1 LCAWSETLAS
11 NSARPYVNFPSS
23 LPTQRKSF
31 AITNGIA
38 IAIRFGDIFVPQEKA
53 LETAIKLNPG
63 NDLKTEKMPGHWVLA
78 RLGKRVL
85 RPGGMQLTRRMLEA
99 LRIQHTDNVVEFAP
113 GMGVTA
119 RLTLKLEPAA
129 YTAVER
135 DQAAAKI
142 VASYLTGERQR
153 CVVGNASDT
162 GLPDQSATVVYGE
175 AMLTMQTQETK
186 RQIVREAYRLLES
199 GGRYGIHEMCLM
211 ADNLDE
217 SKKRETE
224 RALTGVV
231 HHGVR
236 PLAVSEWRSLLESE
250 GFEVQRVDMASM
262 TLLEPG
268 RLIRDEGLAGAARF
282 GWNLLRDSAARKRV
296 LEMRSVFRRQRK
308 QLGAVAIVGIK
319 R

>member
-1 LCAWSETLAS
+1 MHRE
-11 NSARPYVNFPSS
+11 N
-23 LPTQRKSF
+23 
-31 AITNGIA
+31 
-38 IAIRFGDIFVPQEKA
+38 A
-53 LETAIKLNPG
+53 LETAIKLTPG

-85 RPGGMQLTRRMLEA
+85 RPGGMNLTRRMLEA
-99 LRIQHTDNVVEFAP
+99 LRIQHTDKVAEFAP

-119 RLTLKLEPAA
+119 RLTLKLKPAS

-142 VASYLTGERQR
+142 VATYLTGERQH

-175 AMLTMQTQETK
+175 AMLTMQTEATK

-199 GGRYGIHEMCLM
+199 GGRYGIHEMCLIS
-211 ADNLDE
+211 DSLDE
-217 SKKRETE
+217 SQKRETE

-236 PLAVSEWRSLLESE
+236 PLAVPEWRSLLESE
-250 GFEVQRVDMASM
+250 GFELKTVDMATMS
-262 TLLEPG
+262 LLEPG

-282 GWNLLRDSAARKRV
+282 VWNLLRDSEARKRV
-296 LEMRSVFRRQRK
+296 REMRSVFRRHRK
-308 QLGAVAIVGIK
+308 ELGAVAIVGIK
-319 R
+319 PGEGTIL

>member
-1 LCAWSETLAS
+1 M
-11 NSARPYVNFPSS
+11 
-23 LPTQRKSF
+23 
-31 AITNGIA
+31 
-38 IAIRFGDIFVPQEKA
+38 
-53 LETAIKLNPG
+53 ETAIKLNPG

-78 RLGKRVL
+78 RLGKRGL
-85 RPGGMQLTRRMLEA
+85 RPGGMQRTRRMLEA

-142 VASYLTGERQR
+142 VASYLTGERQQ

-186 RQIVREAYRLLES
+186 CQIVREAYRLLKS

-250 GFEVQRVDMASM
+250 GFEVQTVDMAKMS
-262 TLLEPG
+262 LLEPG

-282 GWNLLRDSAARKRV
+282 VWNLLRDSEARKRV

-308 QLGAVAIVGIK
+308 QLGAVSMVGIK
-319 R
+319 SRGFIL

>member
-1 LCAWSETLAS
+1 METVT
-11 NSARPYVNFPSS
+11 R
-23 LPTQRKSF
+23 
-31 AITNGIA
+31 IA
-38 IAIRFGDIFVPQEKA
+38 
-53 LETAIKLNPG
+53 PG
-63 NDLKTEKMPGHWVLA
+63 EGLKTQKMPGHWVLA

-85 RPGGMQLTRRMLEA
+85 RPGGMELTRRMLEA

-119 RLTLKLEPAA
+119 RLTLKLKPAS
-129 YTAVER
+129 YTAMER

-142 VASYLTGERQR
+142 VANYLTGERQQ

-186 RQIVREAYRLLES
+186 REIVREAYRLLKN

-236 PLAVSEWRSLLESE
+236 PLAVSEWRSLLASE
-250 GFEVQRVDMASM
+250 GFEVQTVDTASM
-262 TLLEPG
+262 SLLEPG

-282 GWNLLRDSAARKRV
+282 VWNLLRDSEARQRV
-296 LEMRSVFRRQRK
+296 LEMRSVFRRQRR
-308 QLGAVAIVGIK
+308 QLGAVSIVGIK
-319 R
+319 SGEAQYCE